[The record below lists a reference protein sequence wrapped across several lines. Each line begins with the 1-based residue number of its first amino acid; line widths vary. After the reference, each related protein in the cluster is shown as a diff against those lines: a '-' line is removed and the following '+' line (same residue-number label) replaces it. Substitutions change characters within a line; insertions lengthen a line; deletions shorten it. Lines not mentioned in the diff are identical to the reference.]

1 MRENYYKYLR
11 KCNKDKINHTYF
23 TSDILLMNKQSRNKS
38 NSLINVIRN
47 HVKNFS
53 FFINL

>member
-23 TSDILLMNKQSRNKS
+23 TDILLMNKQSRNKN